1 MTMFARGGVS
11 NPERRD
17 QQRTRLR
24 HGDSMRS
31 GSSRQHDGRRRVLL
45 GALFV
50 LAAAARIAAA
60 RGDLWFDEIW
70 SLSFARELDAP
81 WEVLTRIH
89 HDNNHPLNTL
99 ALYLTVKAA
108 GAHARPIAYRLLSL
122 LSGIAIIPCV
132 CWLERRPADRV
143 SHARR
148 WFAAIASGLSFLA
161 LVYSSEARGYAPVA
175 LCAVVAFTIVRRDD
189 VPFTRNR
196 RLAFALACALGVLS
210 HLTFA
215 FVYAGL
221 AAWTLVRARRADS
234 MAWRDWI
241 AVQMLPAACLI
252 GDYLVDV
259 RKLNYGGGPP
269 FRTGEVVA
277 RTLSLAVNGPA
288 AGALRN
294 VAAGVT
300 AALVLVGIAD
310 LYARKDDE
318 WVFFTTAVLLAPL
331 SILLL
336 YRARY
341 LDPRYFFVLMPFFW
355 MLAARSLARL
365 WTRGTAGRV
374 AAATFAGLYVAGGV
388 AHAAP
393 FLRDQRGDYAAAV
406 ETVVQLSALSPI
418 TIGSDHD
425 VRNRMVLDY
434 YGEVLPRSC
443 QLTYVPADAWDR
455 RGPEWFVTHQFEDGG
470 AASSPPA
477 SIAVN
482 AVEYRRTRSFPYGG
496 ISGWTWHLYHTTN
509 PDVNRTASAGNVCRS
524 EIHPG
529 R

>member
-1 MTMFARGGVS
+1 
-11 NPERRD
+11 
-17 QQRTRLR
+17 
-24 HGDSMRS
+24 MRS
-31 GSSRQHDGRRRVLL
+31 GSSRQHDAGRRVVL
-45 GALFV
+45 GGLFV
-50 LAAAARIAAA
+50 LAAAVRIAAA

-99 ALYLTVKAA
+99 ALYLTLKAA

-122 LSGIAIIPCV
+122 ASGIAVIPCL
-132 CWLERRPADRV
+132 CWLERRPADRG
-143 SHARR
+143 SYARR
-148 WFAAIASGLSFLA
+148 WFVAIVSGLSFLA
-161 LVYSSEARGYAPVA
+161 LVYSSEARGYAPAA
-175 LCAVVAFTIVRRDD
+175 LCGVAAFGIVRRDD

-210 HLTFA
+210 HLTFV

-221 AAWTLVRARRADS
+221 AAWTLVRARRAES
-234 MAWRDWI
+234 IAWRDWI
-241 AVQMLPAACLI
+241 AVHMLPAACLI

-259 RKLNYGGGPP
+259 RKLSYGGGPP
-269 FRTGEVVA
+269 FRISDVVA
-277 RTLSLAVNGPA
+277 RTLALAVNGPA

-294 VAAGVT
+294 LAAGVT
-300 AALVLVGIAD
+300 AAIVLIGIAD

-318 WVFFTTAVLLAPL
+318 WAFFATAVLLAPA
-331 SILLL
+331 SVLLL
-336 YRARY
+336 YHARY

-355 MLAARSLARL
+355 LLAARGLARV
-365 WTRGTAGRV
+365 WTRGMAGRV
-374 AAATFAGLYVAGGV
+374 VAATLAGLYVAGGIV
-388 AHAAP
+388 HAAP
-393 FLRDQRGDYAAAV
+393 FLRYQRGDYAAAV
-406 ETVVQLSALSPI
+406 ETVAHLSALSPI

-434 YGEVLPRSC
+434 YGEVLPRAC
-443 QLTYVPADAWDR
+443 RLTYVPADAWDR
-455 RGPEWFVTHQFEDGG
+455 RGPEWFMTHQFEDAGPSTG
-470 AASSPPA
+470 PPA

-482 AVEYRRTRSFPYGG
+482 AVEYRLTRSFPYGG

-509 PDVNRTASAGNVCRS
+509 PDANRTGSAGSACRADS
-524 EIHPG
+524 QPA

>member
-1 MTMFARGGVS
+1 
-11 NPERRD
+11 
-17 QQRTRLR
+17 
-24 HGDSMRS
+24 MRS

-50 LAAAARIAAA
+50 LAAAVRIAAA

-99 ALYLTVKAA
+99 ALYLTLKAA
-108 GAHARPIAYRLLSL
+108 GAHAWPIAYRLLSL
-122 LSGIAIIPCV
+122 VSGIAIIPCL
-132 CWLERRPADRV
+132 CWLERRPADRG
-143 SHARR
+143 SYARG
-148 WFAAIASGLSFLA
+148 WFVAVASGLSFLA
-161 LVYSSEARGYAPVA
+161 LVYSSEARGYAPAA
-175 LCAVVAFTIVRRDD
+175 LCAVVAFAIARRHE

-210 HLTFA
+210 HLTFV

-221 AAWTLVRARRADS
+221 AAWTLVRARRAQS
-234 MAWRDWI
+234 IAWRDWI
-241 AVQMLPAACLI
+241 AVHMLPAACFV

-259 RKLNYGGGPP
+259 RKLSYGGGPP
-269 FRTGEVVA
+269 FRIAEVVA

-288 AGALRN
+288 AGASRN
-294 VAAGVT
+294 LAAGVT
-300 AALVLVGIAD
+300 AAIVLVGIAD

-318 WVFFTTAVLLAPL
+318 WVFFATAVLLAPV
-331 SILLL
+331 SVLLL

-355 MLAARSLARL
+355 MLAARSLARV
-365 WTRGTAGRV
+365 WTRGIAGRV
-374 AAATFAGLYVAGGV
+374 AAASFAGLYVAGGV

-393 FLRDQRGDYAAAV
+393 FLRYQRGDYAAAV
-406 ETVVQLSALSPI
+406 ATVANLSALSPI
-418 TIGSDHD
+418 TIGGDQD

-434 YGEVLPRSC
+434 YGEALPREC
-443 QLTYVPADAWDR
+443 RLTYVPADAWNR
-455 RGPEWFVTHQFEDGG
+455 RGPEWFVTHQFEDAGVG
-470 AASSPPA
+470 SSAPA

-482 AVEYRRTRSFPYGG
+482 AVEYRLTRSFPYGG

-509 PDVNRTASAGNVCRS
+509 PDANRPGSPGSACRS
-524 EIHPG
+524 DVQPA

>member
-1 MTMFARGGVS
+1 
-11 NPERRD
+11 
-17 QQRTRLR
+17 
-24 HGDSMRS
+24 MRS

-50 LAAAARIAAA
+50 LAAAVRIAAA

-99 ALYLTVKAA
+99 ALYLTLKAA
-108 GAHARPIAYRLLSL
+108 GAHAWPIAYRLLSL
-122 LSGIAIIPCV
+122 VSGIAIIPCL
-132 CWLERRPADRV
+132 CWLERRPADRG
-143 SHARR
+143 SYARG
-148 WFAAIASGLSFLA
+148 WFVAVASGLSFLA
-161 LVYSSEARGYAPVA
+161 LVYSSEARGYAPAA
-175 LCAVVAFTIVRRDD
+175 LCAVVAFAIARRHE

-210 HLTFA
+210 HLTFV

-221 AAWTLVRARRADS
+221 AAWTLVRARRAQS
-234 MAWRDWI
+234 IAWRDWI
-241 AVQMLPAACLI
+241 AVHMLPAACFV

-259 RKLNYGGGPP
+259 RKLSYGGGPP
-269 FRTGEVVA
+269 FRIAEVVA

-288 AGALRN
+288 AGASRN
-294 VAAGVT
+294 LAAGVT
-300 AALVLVGIAD
+300 AAIVLVGIAD

-318 WVFFTTAVLLAPL
+318 WVFFATAVLLAPV
-331 SILLL
+331 SVLLL

-355 MLAARSLARL
+355 MLAARSLARV
-365 WTRGTAGRV
+365 WTRGIAGRV
-374 AAATFAGLYVAGGV
+374 AAASFAGLYVAGGV

-393 FLRDQRGDYAAAV
+393 FLRYQRGDYAAAV
-406 ETVVQLSALSPI
+406 ATVANLSALRPI
-418 TIGSDHD
+418 TIGGDQD

-434 YGEVLPRSC
+434 YGEALPREC
-443 QLTYVPADAWDR
+443 RLTYVPADAWDR
-455 RGPEWFVTHQFEDGG
+455 RGPEWFVTHQFEDAG
-470 AASSPPA
+470 AGSSAPA

-482 AVEYRRTRSFPYGG
+482 AVEYRLTRSFPYGG

-509 PDVNRTASAGNVCRS
+509 PDANRPGSAGSACRS
-524 EIHPG
+524 DVQPA

>member
-1 MTMFARGGVS
+1 
-11 NPERRD
+11 
-17 QQRTRLR
+17 
-24 HGDSMRS
+24 MRS

-50 LAAAARIAAA
+50 LAAAVRIAAA

-99 ALYLTVKAA
+99 ALYLTLKAA
-108 GAHARPIAYRLLSL
+108 GAHAWPIAYRLLSL
-122 LSGIAIIPCV
+122 VSGIAIIPCL
-132 CWLERRPADRV
+132 CWLERRPADRG
-143 SHARR
+143 SYARG
-148 WFAAIASGLSFLA
+148 WFVAVASGLSFLA
-161 LVYSSEARGYAPVA
+161 LVYSSEARGYAPAA
-175 LCAVVAFTIVRRDD
+175 LCAVVAFAIARRHE

-210 HLTFA
+210 HLTFV

-221 AAWTLVRARRADS
+221 AAWTLVRARRAQS
-234 MAWRDWI
+234 IAWRDWI
-241 AVQMLPAACLI
+241 AVHMLPAACFV

-259 RKLNYGGGPP
+259 RKLSYGGGPP
-269 FRTGEVVA
+269 FRIAEVVA

-288 AGALRN
+288 AGASRN
-294 VAAGVT
+294 LAAGVT
-300 AALVLVGIAD
+300 AAIVLVGIAD

-318 WVFFTTAVLLAPL
+318 WVFFATAVLLAPV
-331 SILLL
+331 SVLLL

-355 MLAARSLARL
+355 MLAARSLARV
-365 WTRGTAGRV
+365 WTRGIAGRV
-374 AAATFAGLYVAGGV
+374 AAASFAGLYVAGGV

-393 FLRDQRGDYAAAV
+393 FLRYQRGDYAAAV
-406 ETVVQLSALSPI
+406 ATVANLSALSPI
-418 TIGSDHD
+418 TIGGDQD

-434 YGEVLPRSC
+434 YGEALPREC
-443 QLTYVPADAWDR
+443 RLTYVPADAWNR
-455 RGPEWFVTHQFEDGG
+455 RGPEWFVTHQFEDAG
-470 AASSPPA
+470 AGSSAPA

-482 AVEYRRTRSFPYGG
+482 AVEYRLTRSFPYGG

-509 PDVNRTASAGNVCRS
+509 PDANRPGSPGSACRS
-524 EIHPG
+524 DVQPA

>member
-1 MTMFARGGVS
+1 VSRARG
-11 NPERRD
+11 
-17 QQRTRLR
+17 
-24 HGDSMRS
+24 
-31 GSSRQHDGRRRVLL
+31 VLL

-70 SLSFARELDAP
+70 SLSFARELDGP

-99 ALYLTVKAA
+99 ALYLTLKAA

-122 LSGIAIIPCV
+122 VSGIAILPSLW
-132 CWLERRPADRV
+132 WLEWRPADRG

-148 WFAAIASGLSFLA
+148 SFVAIAGGLSFLA
-161 LVYSSEARGYAPVA
+161 LVYSSEARGYAPAA
-175 LCAVVAFTIVRRDD
+175 LCALVAFAIVRRDD

-210 HLTFA
+210 HLTFV

-221 AAWTLVRARRADS
+221 AAWTLARARRAES
-234 MAWRDWI
+234 IAWRDWI
-241 AVQMLPAACLI
+241 AVHMLPVACLM

-259 RKLNYGGGPP
+259 RKLSYGGGPP

-277 RTLSLAVNGPA
+277 RTLSLAVNGPTAGVLRNLA
-288 AGALRN
+288 AGA
-294 VAAGVT
+294 T
-300 AALVLVGIAD
+300 AALVLSAIAD

-318 WVFFTTAVLLAPL
+318 WIFFATALLLAPL
-331 SILLL
+331 SVLLL

-355 MLAARSLARL
+355 MLAARTLARV
-365 WTRGTAGRV
+365 WTRGLAGRV
-374 AAATFAGLYVAGGV
+374 AAALFAGLYVAGGV

-393 FLRDQRGDYAAAV
+393 FLRYQRGDYAAAV
-406 ETVVQLSALSPI
+406 ATVANLSALSPI

-434 YGEVLPRSC
+434 YGEVLPRAC
-443 QLTYVPADAWDR
+443 RWTYVPADAWDR
-455 RGPEWFVTHQFEDGG
+455 RGPEWFVTHQFDDAG
-470 AASSPPA
+470 AGSSAPA
-477 SIAVN
+477 SIEVK
-482 AVEYRRTRSFPYGG
+482 AVEYRLTRSFPYGG
-496 ISGWTWHLYHTTN
+496 TSGWTWYLYHTAN
-509 PDVNRTASAGNVCRS
+509 ADANRPGSAGTACPSDVQPVR
-524 EIHPG
+524 
-529 R
+529 